1 MAGFEHGF
9 GGMPRRRERIVGF
22 DRLNG
27 IEIADLSDR
36 LGEIWPED
44 GSDVDRISEVRELID
59 VLATSSERLGRIVV
73 DLRAEIARIEQL
85 GPTPE

>member
-1 MAGFEHGF
+1 MAEFEHGF

-44 GSDVDRISEVRELID
+44 GGDVDRISEVRELID
-59 VLATSSERLGRIVV
+59 ALAASSERLGRIVV

>member
-1 MAGFEHGF
+1 MARFEHGF

-44 GSDVDRISEVRELID
+44 GSDVDRIGEVRELID
-59 VLATSSERLGRIVV
+59 VLAASTERLTRIVV
-73 DLRAEIARIEQL
+73 DLRAEVARIEQL
-85 GPTPE
+85 GATPE

>member
-1 MAGFEHGF
+1 VARFEHGF

-44 GSDVDRISEVRELID
+44 GSDVDQIREVRELID
-59 VLATSSERLGRIVV
+59 VLATSTERLGRIVV
-73 DLRAEIARIEQL
+73 DLRAELARIEQL
-85 GPTPE
+85 GATPE

>member
-1 MAGFEHGF
+1 MARFEHGF
-9 GGMPRRRERIVGF
+9 GGMPRRRERIAGF

-59 VLATSSERLGRIVV
+59 ALATSSERLGRIVV